1 MSGTVHFRVA
11 SEGRSE
17 ASLTF
22 KAYGNAPTVHFS
34 AAVSFTGPLG
44 RASSGWVLQC
54 ASIKAAK
61 GAWSPPQLLDVSS
74 PFEEA

>member
-11 SEGRSE
+11 SEGRSD

-22 KAYGNAPTVHFS
+22 SAYGNAPTVHLS
-34 AAVSFTGPLG
+34 ADVLFWGPLG
-44 RASSGWVLQC
+44 RANSGWALQC

-74 PFEEA
+74 PLELE